1 LFFFPNKL
9 SNGRFLKKKKRN
21 RTVLST
27 RQANRLFAFAKKI
40 DDYDLCIEPFNLC
53 IIFSGAKSIY
63 IKFMRLLRS
72 TSCGEQ
78 SCETN
83 TSDSQAIK
91 KIYDSIKF
99 RINKAL
105 ILVSKLVGLEMPG
118 ARVVEGSED

>member
-1 LFFFPNKL
+1 
-9 SNGRFLKKKKRN
+9 
-21 RTVLST
+21 
-27 RQANRLFAFAKKI
+27 
-40 DDYDLCIEPFNLC
+40 
-53 IIFSGAKSIY
+53 
-63 IKFMRLLRS
+63 MRLLRS